1 MPSYLRL
8 LTEKSSNIPTP
19 PTGHTGL
26 YASSGTA
33 GESQYQLYIKDP
45 TGQSVPVGGF
55 SSGGTFSGN
64 VTFMSGGTFYS
75 GGYATSGTDTTAL
88 VVYGDI
94 SGATSGTCYFNN
106 YSSSSPLGIQAGTA
120 GVNDNIYLQPD
131 FTEGMDKNVAIH
143 VPFSSGTY
151 SSGGNYYA
159 MLEHSLTISGATSGT
174 SSIGYGKE
182 NTFNLAAAES
192 GDYAYGHNT
201 HAVFG
206 SGNKV
211 LGQNNFVAGSGNTAT
226 TDAASCTIFG
236 SGNTITGVRNIGNF
250 VANGNGVG
258 TGYLGIGGQEQ
269 GNKIWKR
276 TKGSA
281 AFGGRNEIGMGVGG
295 GMNNAFVAGQH
306 NRATGQTLNS
316 PTTVFGRYNAWS
328 TLLTVGA
335 GSGSTTGT
343 NASANAGR
351 VNVMSVTE
359 SGATFGR
366 HYIPYGG
373 SGALVA
379 NPNSLDGSKKIALG
393 VMSGAGQTAA
403 TGQHT
408 AQGFHPGL
416 HQPSGV
422 TENQFSLGYFGN
434 GSNQGGMSETIPEGL
449 MAYCQYSKT
458 LAIWTGG
465 TAWAR
470 VALSALT

>member
-45 TGQSVPVGGF
+45 TGQSTPVGGF

-64 VTFMSGGTFYS
+64 VTFNSGGTFYS
-75 GGYATSGTDTTAL
+75 GGYATSGQDTTAL
-88 VVYGDI
+88 VLYGDI
-94 SGATSGTCYFNN
+94 SGATSGTVYFNKIE
-106 YSSSSPLGIQAGTA
+106 SSSPLNIQAGGT

-182 NTFNLAAAES
+182 NTFNLGANES
-192 GDYAYGHNT
+192 GGYGMGHNT

-206 SGNKV
+206 SGNTV
-211 LGQNNFVAGSGNTAT
+211 EGQNNFVAGAKNTIDVGGVNNT
-226 TDAASCTIFG
+226 MLG
-236 SGNTITGVRNIGNF
+236 SGNTITGIRSIGNF

-258 TGYLGIGGQEQ
+258 TGDLGIGGQDQ
-269 GNKIWKR
+269 ANRIYKYS
-276 TKGSA
+276 KGST
-281 AFGGRNEIGMGVGG
+281 AFGARNEIGTNTNFGT
-295 GMNNAFVAGQH
+295 NNAFVAGQY
-306 NRATGQTLNS
+306 NRATGQTVNS

-335 GSGSTTGT
+335 GSGSTTGG

-373 SGALVA
+373 SGAVA
-379 NPNSLDGSKKIALG
+379 GNPNSLDGSKRIALG

-416 HQPSGV
+416 HQPSAV

>member
-131 FTEGMDKNVAIH
+131 FVEGMDKNVAIH

-151 SSGGNYYA
+151 TNGGNYYA
-159 MLEHSLTISGATSGT
+159 MLEHSLTVSGSTSGT
-174 SSIGYGKE
+174 SSIGYGTL
-182 NTFNLAAAES
+182 NTFNIS
-192 GDYAYGHNT
+192 KNT
-201 HAVFG
+201 AVF
-206 SGNKV
+206 N
-211 LGQNNFVAGSGNTAT
+211 SGNTV
-226 TDAASCTIFG
+226 AAWGGF
-236 SGNTITGVRNIGNF
+236 
-250 VANGNGVG
+250 A
-258 TGYLGIGGQEQ
+258 IGG
-269 GNKIWKR
+269 GNR
-276 TKGSA
+276 VTSSSDYGFA
-281 AFGGRNEIGMGVGG
+281 AGIDS
-295 GMNNAFVAGQH
+295 
-306 NRATGQTLNS
+306 RATGTTHNS
-316 PTTVFGRYNAWS
+316 PSTTLGRFNAWS
-328 TLLTVGA
+328 SLLTVGA
-335 GSGSTTGT
+335 GSGSTTGA

-373 SGALVA
+373 YGNIA
-379 NPNSLDGSKKIALG
+379 DGSKKIALG

-408 AQGFHPGL
+408 AQGFNPGL

-422 TENQFSLGYFGN
+422 TENQFTLGYFGATN
-434 GSNQGGMSETIPEGL
+434 TGLDRIPEGT
-449 MAYCQYSKT
+449 MGYCKYSKT

-470 VALSALT
+470 VALSALTV

>member
-45 TGQSVPVGGF
+45 TGQSTPVGGF

-64 VTFMSGGTFYS
+64 VTFNSGGTFYS
-75 GGYATSGTDTTAL
+75 GGYATSGQDTTAL
-88 VVYGDI
+88 VLYGDI
-94 SGATSGTCYFNN
+94 SGATSGTVYFNKIE
-106 YSSSSPLGIQAGTA
+106 SSSPLNIQAGGA

-151 SSGGNYYA
+151 SSGGNYYG

-182 NTFNLAAAES
+182 NTFNLTANET
-192 GDYAYGHNT
+192 DTPPNYTMGHNT

-206 SGNKV
+206 SGNTV
-211 LGQNNFVAGSGNTAT
+211 EGQNNFVAGAKNTVNSNGVNNA
-226 TDAASCTIFG
+226 ILGG
-236 SGNTITGVRNIGNF
+236 SGNTITSPYSVGNF
-250 VANGNGVG
+250 VTNGLGAGWGN
-258 TGYLGIGGQEQ
+258 LGIGFQDH
-269 GNKIWKR
+269 GNRVYKY

-281 AFGGRNEIGMGVGG
+281 AFGARNEIGTNTNTGT
-295 GMNNAFVAGQH
+295 NNAFVAGQY
-306 NRATGQTLNS
+306 NRATGQTHNS

-373 SGALVA
+373 YGNIA
-379 NPNSLDGSKKIALG
+379 DGSKKIALG

-408 AQGFHPGL
+408 AQGFNPGL

-422 TENQFSLGYFGN
+422 TENQFTLGYFGATN
-434 GSNQGGMSETIPEGL
+434 TGLDRIPEGT
-449 MAYCQYSKT
+449 MGYCKYSKT

-470 VALSALT
+470 VALSALTV